1 MRGIGHV
8 RSAGAWACMH
18 DGWMRPL
25 PPQAGGPPKGVA
37 LVAAEGKGKGKGKRA
52 GGAASSKAKP
62 AKKAKKG

>member
-1 MRGIGHV
+1 
-8 RSAGAWACMH
+8 MH